1 MLQVDLI
8 APRPERIASVW
19 RYMHVEAMVFLI
31 IPILAAPMARAS
43 G

>member
-19 RYMHVEAMVFLI
+19 RYMHVEAMVFLL
-31 IPILAAPMARAS
+31 ILVFAALMARCS